1 MDQSMLKMDEPVE
14 KYHPT
19 GHKIL
24 VIDDTPLNVKLLADI
39 LSAKGYLILT
49 ASSGEEGLAVVERED
64 PDLVLLDVVMPGMT
78 GYDVCRKIRECP
90 QTAVLP
96 VVLITALNPEQER
109 INGLEAGADDFL
121 GKPINQAELL
131 ARVRSLLRVKTFHDQ
146 LQRQAEQLADWN
158 KSLEQRLQ
166 EHVLQ
171 LASLSDVTHLLTA
184 AIDPGVHLQQILTTA
199 CQLLKAEA
207 GSILLLDRSS
217 NELSFASSVGPRNEK
232 LRGVRFKVTEGIAGE
247 VIQKR
252 QPIFVNDAQ
261 HDPRFLSRID
271 ALTGFRTRSI
281 AAAPLPDRDQI
292 LGVIELLNSA
302 KEKSFDEE
310 DLKLLK
316 AFAVHASVAIRNVH
330 IVSRVQE
337 QNHYLHAS
345 LGERYQNLI
354 GESPVMQQV
363 IATARRAA
371 QTDVT
376 ILLLGESGVGKEVF
390 ARSIHAW
397 SPRAAG
403 PFLPV
408 NCVALSD
415 QLLESELFG
424 HEKGAF
430 TGAHQQKKGVFE
442 LAQGGTIFLD
452 EIGDMK
458 PDLQAKLLRV
468 LQDHEFVR
476 VGGSHP
482 IRVDLRVIAATNQDL
497 SAAVH
502 DGKFRKDL
510 FFRLNVVSITL
521 PPLRDRKADIPA
533 LARHFITRSCREL
546 KRPPM
551 TLAPETEALLQNYD
565 WPGNVRE
572 VQNVIERAVVLS
584 AENIIYPEDIL
595 MAPFVAKPPDL
606 EAGESSLDL
615 PFHESVD
622 LHKRELIQHAI
633 SKAGGNKTR
642 AAALLKLQPT
652 YLSRLL
658 RQLGL

>member
-1 MDQSMLKMDEPVE
+1 MQNTGDLVE
-14 KYHPT
+14 DCRPT

-24 VIDDTPLNVKLLADI
+24 VIDDTPLNIKLLANI

-78 GYDVCRKIRECP
+78 GYDVCRKIRERP

-146 LQRQAEQLADWN
+146 LQRQAAQLADWN
-158 KSLEQRLQ
+158 KALEQRLQ

-171 LASLSDVTHLLTA
+171 LASLSEVTHLLTA

-207 GSILLLDRSS
+207 GSILLLDRST

-271 ALTGFRTRSI
+271 ALTGFQTRSI

-310 DLKLLK
+310 DLKLLR

-330 IVSRVQE
+330 IVSRVQA
-337 QNHYLHAS
+337 QNDYLHAS
-345 LGERYQNLI
+345 LDERYQNLI
-354 GESPVMQQV
+354 GESPLMQQV

-376 ILLLGESGVGKEVF
+376 VLLLGESGVGKEII

-403 PFLPV
+403 PFFPV

-476 VGGSHP
+476 VGGTHS

-497 SAAVH
+497 SAAVQ
-502 DGKFRKDL
+502 DGGFRKDL

-521 PPLRDRKADIPA
+521 PPLRDRKEDISA

-546 KRPPM
+546 KRPLM
-551 TLAPETEALLQNYD
+551 TLALETEALLQNYD

-584 AENIIYPEDIL
+584 LENIIYPEDIL
-595 MAPFVAKPPDL
+595 MAPFGTKPPAL
-606 EAGESSLDL
+606 EAGKSSLDL

-622 LHKRELIQHAI
+622 LHKRELILHAI

-652 YLSRLL
+652 YLSRLI

>member
-1 MDQSMLKMDEPVE
+1 MLKTDELVE
-14 KYHPT
+14 ECYPT

-78 GYDVCRKIRECP
+78 GYEVCRKIREHP

-109 INGLEAGADDFL
+109 IKGLEAGADDFL

-171 LASLSDVTHLLTA
+171 LASLSEVTHLLTT
-184 AIDPGVHLQQILTTA
+184 AIDPGEHLQQILTTA

-207 GSILLLDRSS
+207 GSILLLDRVT
-217 NELSFASSVGPRNEK
+217 NELSVASSVGPRSEK
-232 LRGVRFKVTEGIAGE
+232 LKGVRFKANEGIAGE
-247 VIQKR
+247 VIQQR
-252 QPIFVNDAQ
+252 QAVLVNDAQ
-261 HDPRFLSRID
+261 HDPRFLSRVD
-271 ALTGFRTRSI
+271 VQTGFQTRSV

-292 LGVIELLNSA
+292 LGVIELLNST

-310 DLKLLK
+310 DLKLLR

-330 IVSRVQE
+330 IVSRMQA

-345 LGERYQNLI
+345 LDERYQNLI

-363 IATARRAA
+363 IATAQRAA

-376 ILLLGESGVGKEVF
+376 VLLLGESGVGKEVF

-403 PFLPV
+403 PFLPI

-458 PDLQAKLLRV
+458 PELQAKLLRV

-497 SAAVH
+497 SAAVR
-502 DGKFRKDL
+502 DGRFRKDL

-521 PPLRDRKADIPA
+521 PPVRDRKEDVPA

-551 TLAPETEALLQNYD
+551 TLAPKTLVLLQNYD

-572 VQNVIERAVVLS
+572 VQNVMERAVVLS
-584 AENIIYPEDIL
+584 AENVIYPEDIL
-595 MAPFVAKPPDL
+595 MAPFVANPPSL

-622 LHKRELIQHAI
+622 LHKRELIHHAI
-633 SKAGGNKTR
+633 SKAGGNKTK

>member
-1 MDQSMLKMDEPVE
+1 MKNTADLVE
-14 KYHPT
+14 EHLPT
-19 GHKIL
+19 GQRIL
-24 VIDDTPLNVKLLADI
+24 IIDDTPLNVKLLADI

-64 PDLVLLDVVMPGMT
+64 PDLVLLDVLMPGMT

-121 GKPINQAELL
+121 GKPINQGELL

-146 LQRQAEQLADWN
+146 LQRQATQLADWN
-158 KSLEQRLQ
+158 KTLEQRLQ

-171 LASLSDVTHLLTA
+171 LASLSEVTHLLTTV
-184 AIDPGVHLQQILTTA
+184 IDPGEHLQQILTTA

-207 GSILLLDRSS
+207 GSILLLDRFT
-217 NELSFASSVGPRNEK
+217 NELSVASSVGPRSEK
-232 LRGVRFKVTEGIAGE
+232 FKGVRFKANEGIAGE
-247 VIQKR
+247 VIQQR
-252 QPIFVNDAQ
+252 QPVLVNNAQ
-261 HDPRFLSRID
+261 HDPRFLSRVD
-271 ALTGFRTRSI
+271 PRTGFQTRSI

-292 LGVIELLNSA
+292 LGVIEVLNSA
-302 KEKSFDEE
+302 KDKSFDEE
-310 DLKLLK
+310 DLKLLR

-330 IVSRVQE
+330 VVSRVQE

-354 GESPVMQQV
+354 GESAVMQQV
-363 IATARRAA
+363 ITTARRAA

-476 VGGSHP
+476 VGGTHP
-482 IRVDLRVIAATNQDL
+482 IRVDLRVIAATNKDL
-497 SAAVH
+497 SAAVR
-502 DGKFRKDL
+502 DGTFRKDL

-521 PPLRDRKADIPA
+521 PPVRDRKEDIPA

-551 TLAPETEALLQNYD
+551 TLAKVTEALLQNYD

-595 MAPFVAKPPDL
+595 MAPFVANPPSL

-633 SKAGGNKTR
+633 SKAGGNKTK

-658 RQLGL
+658 RQLGLQP

>member
-1 MDQSMLKMDEPVE
+1 MKNTADLVE
-14 KYHPT
+14 ERPPT
-19 GHKIL
+19 GQKIL
-24 VIDDTPLNVKLLADI
+24 IIDDTPLNVKLLADI

-49 ASSGEEGLAVVERED
+49 ASSGEEGIEVVEHED

-90 QTAVLP
+90 KTAVLP

-109 INGLEAGADDFL
+109 LKGLEAGADDFL
-121 GKPINQAELL
+121 GKPINQPELL

-146 LQRQAEQLADWN
+146 LQRQAAQLADWN
-158 KSLEQRLQ
+158 QTLEQRLQ

-171 LASLSDVTHLLTA
+171 LASLSEVTHLLTA
-184 AIDPGVHLQQILTTA
+184 TIDPGEHLQQVLTTA

-207 GSILLLDRSS
+207 GSILLLDRST
-217 NELSFASSVGPRNEK
+217 NDLKLAASAGLPSER
-232 LRGVRFKVTEGIAGE
+232 LREVRFKANQGIAGE
-247 VIQKR
+247 VIQHRK
-252 QPIFVNDAQ
+252 PVLVNDAQ
-261 HDPRFLSRID
+261 HDPRCLSQAD
-271 ALTGFRTRSI
+271 ARTGFQTRSI

-292 LGVIELLNSA
+292 LGVIELFNSA
-302 KEKSFDEE
+302 KAKSFDEE
-310 DLKLLK
+310 DLKLLR

-345 LGERYQNLI
+345 LDERYQNLI

-376 ILLLGESGVGKEVF
+376 ILLLGESGVGKEIL

-397 SPRAAG
+397 SLRAAG

-458 PDLQAKLLRV
+458 QDLQAKLLRV

-476 VGGSHP
+476 VGGTHP
-482 IRVDLRVIAATNQDL
+482 VRVDLRVIAATNQDL
-497 SAAVH
+497 SAAVRN
-502 DGKFRKDL
+502 GTFRKDL
-510 FFRLNVVSITL
+510 FFRLNVVSITI
-521 PPLRDRKADIPA
+521 PLVRDRKEDIPA
-533 LARHFITRSCREL
+533 LARHFITRSCREM

-595 MAPFVAKPPDL
+595 MAPFGTKPAGL

-652 YLSRLL
+652 YLSRLIRL
-658 RQLGL
+658 FGL